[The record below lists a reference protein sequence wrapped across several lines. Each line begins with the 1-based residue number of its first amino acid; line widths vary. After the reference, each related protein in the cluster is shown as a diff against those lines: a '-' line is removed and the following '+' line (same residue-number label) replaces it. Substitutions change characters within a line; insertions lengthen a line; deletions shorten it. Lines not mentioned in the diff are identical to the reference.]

1 MSDLDSIKSALKKLS
16 PADREE
22 ISRLTGFD
30 LGEDGSSNP
39 LESKPD
45 KFYWISFLLAII
57 APWVFLIWM
66 RVDMNMVLLGAA
78 CGIWSVYMI
87 RGWLREYE
95 RRERIEAQAYDDEAD
110 DDREDG

>member
-1 MSDLDSIKSALKKLS
+1 
-16 PADREE
+16 
-22 ISRLTGFD
+22 
-30 LGEDGSSNP
+30 
-39 LESKPD
+39 
-45 KFYWISFLLAII
+45 
-57 APWVFLIWM
+57 
-66 RVDMNMVLLGAA
+66 MNMVLLGAA